1 MTETNT
7 QIAVQDIPEWMKNYM
22 ATADPNYTG
31 ILDEAMRQYEA
42 RSGQL
47 TDAQLAALTPAQL
60 QVAGRT
66 PLQTQAGQLAASGVG
81 SYLPMLQ
88 AGAGTVGAGVT
99 GLGTALQTMQEG
111 YNPLAAAQTMVTDAY
126 TGAVPYRD
134 YAVQQMQAAIPDV
147 QAAGARGELAAAG
160 AVRGI
165 TDAATAGAR
174 TGEETA
180 GNILSS
186 GRKAEEVGLT
196 ALRALP
202 EYGTRM
208 EQQGQ
213 TTARNI
219 LQAGS
224 AADEIGQYGLTAA
237 QAGIAGL
244 RGSAAEFDPSAI
256 QDYMNPYEQSV
267 IDAAM
272 QDVAR
277 AGAIQRN
284 QMDATAVGAG
294 AFGGARQGVQ
304 AAEIGRNVIEQQAKT
319 AAGLRQAGYESAAQ
333 RAQAAYESAKGRQQQ
348 AAGLTGQLGQAG
360 AATGL
365 QATQAGMQAAQ
376 AAGQA
381 AQQGTQA
388 GANIAGQA
396 TQLGL
401 AGIQQGMQ
409 GAQAAGQAQMQG
421 AQMGMQGAQ
430 SAGQMGL
437 AGAQASRQAAGQAA
451 GLGAQ
456 VGQMGQ
462 QFGQMG
468 LASAGQMGA
477 IAGQYG
483 QLGQGIAG
491 VGQGLGSL
499 GMQQAQLGEAQQG
512 LNLNDVN
519 TLLSVGAQEQQ
530 QRQAELDAS
539 YANQMA
545 QYQRP
550 MQELGFY
557 SDIFQGMPIGQSTY
571 SQTTT
576 PAPSTISQLGGL
588 AGGLYGMYRATR

>member
-7 QIAVQDIPEWMKNYM
+7 QVAVQDIPEWMKNYM
-22 ATADPNYTG
+22 STSDPNYTG

-165 TDAATAGAR
+165 TDAATLGAAG
-174 TGEETA
+174 
-180 GNILSS
+180 

-237 QAGIAGL
+237 QTGIAGL

-409 GAQAAGQAQMQG
+409 GAQ
-421 AQMGMQGAQ
+421 MGMQGAQ

-539 YANQMA
+539 YGNQMA